1 MSLEHTPEQDT
12 YTDIV
17 VLDTATDKQL
27 VHRRIV
33 FSGGCMASFFK
44 EVEQTYTELCE
55 FWPDKYV
62 FSIGGHYSDL

>member
-1 MSLEHTPEQDT
+1 MSLEQDT

-27 VHRRIV
+27 VHRRVV

-62 FSIGGHYSDL
+62 FSVGGHYSDL

>member
-62 FSIGGHYSDL
+62 FSVGGHYSDL